1 MKPML
6 EYLTDQTALLAPKL
20 GVGILVFLAFWII
33 AGIVG
38 KLIWRFGSR
47 ADLEKQ
53 DIIRILTQS
62 LKITLIVVGAISALG
77 TLGINVA
84 AMVAGLGLTGFA
96 LGFALK
102 DVLSNLLAGVLL
114 LAYRPFRRGD
124 RITVAGFEGTVIGID
139 LRYTILQG
147 DKRQILIPNAVLLTN
162 SISLDRLEV
171 PAEPS
176 VTRGAKVPVAGMTE
190 DSPDKSSGTA

>member
-1 MKPML
+1 MFN
-6 EYLTDQTALLAPKL
+6 YLADQAALLAPKL
-20 GVGILVFLAFWII
+20 SVGVLVFLSFWI
-33 AGIVG
+33 AASIVG

-47 ADLEKQ
+47 ADPEKQ
-53 DIIRILTQS
+53 DAIRILAQA
-62 LKITLIVVGAISALG
+62 LKATLIVVGAISALG
-77 TLGINVA
+77 TLGVNVA

-102 DVLSNLLAGVLL
+102 DVLSNLLAGVLI

-124 RITVAGFEGTVIGID
+124 RIAVAGFEGTVIGID

-171 PAEPS
+171 PAES
-176 VTRGAKVPVAGMTE
+176 SSTRGAEVPVSSITKE
-190 DSPDKSSGTA
+190 SPDRTA

>member
-1 MKPML
+1 MEPML
-6 EYLTDQTALLAPKL
+6 EYLTGQVALLAPKL
-20 GVGILVFLAFWII
+20 GVGVLVFVAFWI
-33 AGIVG
+33 AASVAA

-47 ADLEKQ
+47 ADPEKQ
-53 DIIRILTQS
+53 DAIRILTQA
-62 LKITLIVVGAISALG
+62 LKATLIVVGAISALG
-77 TLGINVA
+77 TLGVNVA

-124 RITVAGFEGTVIGID
+124 RIAVAGFEGTVIGID

-171 PAEPS
+171 PAES
-176 VTRGAKVPVAGMTE
+176 SATRGGKVPVGSMTG
-190 DSPDKSSGTA
+190 DSPDRPNGTA